1 MKKLIS
7 GLSALAIA
15 AAIAPMSAFAENAT
29 GGSTDVTFNAVIEPA
44 YTITIPASVDLNAET
59 PTATI
64 TAENVYLDTTKH
76 KQINVTL
83 DSAQYVNTGASTFVA
98 KTEDGSS
105 SVTYTIGKGTETEG
119 VKVGDVV
126 AEFTNNPDE
135 TADPDVQT
143 ATLSFSAPTGA
154 TYAGTHTEKLTFG
167 ISVEDAVTAPT
178 LAGVTL
184 TDGMIIEPHCTVDGG
199 DNWVQFK
206 YVADDN
212 KFVPNF
218 NSYNDVYSKSDGPIM
233 QPLADQWAWSTF
245 EDHETPNG
253 NFYLTQTGNT
263 VHLRADDGINMNV
276 IDLQLDFDNMTY
288 TQSYKE
294 WYRTVSGSFTSIKI
308 GDTTITA
315 SQMTAN

>member
-1 MKKLIS
+1 MKHTKRL
-7 GLSALAIA
+7 LSAVMAFA
-15 AAIAPMSAFAENAT
+15 MVSAIAPMSAFAENAT
-29 GGSTDVTFNAVIEPA
+29 GGSTNVSFNAVIEPA

-64 TAENVYLDTTKH
+64 KAENVYLDTTKH

-83 DSAQYVNTGASTFVA
+83 DSAQYVETGASEFIA

-105 SVTYTIGKGTETEG
+105 SVTYTIGKGDATTG
-119 VKVGDVV
+119 VKVGDTV
-126 AEFTNNPDE
+126 AEFT
-135 TADPDVQT
+135 ADGSQV
-143 ATLSFSAPTGA
+143 LSFSTPTGA
-154 TYAGTHTEKLTFG
+154 TYAGTHTETLTFG
-167 ISVEDAVTAPT
+167 IAVEDAVTAPT

-184 TDGMIIEPHCTVDGG
+184 TDGMIIEPHCTVGGG

-212 KFVPNF
+212 KFVPNI
-218 NSYNDVYSKSDGPIM
+218 NSYNDVYSKSGGSIM
-233 QPLADQWAWSTF
+233 QPLADQWAMSTF
-245 EDHETPNG
+245 DMHETPNG

-288 TQSYKE
+288 TQSYKQ
-294 WYRTVSGSFTSIKI
+294 WYNTVSGSFTSIKI